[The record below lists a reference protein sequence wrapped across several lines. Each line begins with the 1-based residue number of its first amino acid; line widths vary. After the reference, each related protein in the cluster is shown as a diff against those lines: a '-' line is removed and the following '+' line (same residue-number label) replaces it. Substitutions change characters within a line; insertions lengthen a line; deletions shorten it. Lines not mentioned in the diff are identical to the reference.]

1 MNILVTGANGYIGSH
16 VVKKLL
22 DKGHHVKACD
32 IRFDNT
38 DERAEKT
45 EYNIFDPD
53 PDVFEKT
60 GSPDVCIH
68 LAWRNGFV
76 HNSPTHIEDLPC
88 HFNFLKNMAEGG
100 LKHLVVMGSMHE
112 IGYWEGPIDE
122 NTPAAPLSL
131 YGIAKNA
138 LRQSA
143 YLIASGHDMCFQ
155 WIRGYYITGDD
166 LKNNSIFAKILTAA
180 AEGKKTFPFT
190 SGKNKYDFMSV
201 EELAAQIA
209 AVSLQT
215 EIDGVINCCSG
226 RPISLAERVEA
237 FIKENELDM
246 TLEYGAFPDR
256 KYDSPGVW
264 GDPSKIR
271 RIMNETQEVDK

>member
-1 MNILVTGANGYIGSH
+1 MRILVTGANGYIGSH
-16 VVKKLL
+16 VVRKLL
-22 DKGHHVKACD
+22 DMGHEVVACD
-32 IRFDNT
+32 VRFDSV
-38 DERAEKT
+38 DERAVSLEEDIFSETGGLYEKS
-45 EYNIFDPD
+45 
-53 PDVFEKT
+53 
-60 GSPDVCIH
+60 GRPDVCLH

-76 HNSPTHIEDLPC
+76 HNSETHIQDLPL
-88 HFNFLKNMAEGG
+88 HFRFMDRITDEG
-100 LKHLVVMGSMHE
+100 LTHLVVMGSMHE

-122 NTPAAPLSL
+122 NTPAAPLSF

-143 YLIASGHDMCFQ
+143 MIIASQKKICLQ

-166 LKNNSIFAKILTAA
+166 LRNNSIFAKLLAAA

-201 EELAAQIA
+201 EELAEQISCVA
-209 AVSLQT
+209 LQT
-215 EIDGVINCCSG
+215 ETDGIINCCSG
-226 RPISLAERVEA
+226 RPVSLGERVEA
-237 FIKENELDM
+237 FIKEHDLDI

-271 RIMNETQEVDK
+271 KIMADV